1 MSINFF
7 RGGLFIF
14 KPPVYLPK
22 DGRIIEFLETT
33 KHLVIIFLNE
43 LLMKQLGENDLRSG

>member
-7 RGGLFIF
+7 RGGLFIL

-33 KHLVIIFLNE
+33 KHLVIIFFE
-43 LLMKQLGENDLRSG
+43 LTFSEAIG